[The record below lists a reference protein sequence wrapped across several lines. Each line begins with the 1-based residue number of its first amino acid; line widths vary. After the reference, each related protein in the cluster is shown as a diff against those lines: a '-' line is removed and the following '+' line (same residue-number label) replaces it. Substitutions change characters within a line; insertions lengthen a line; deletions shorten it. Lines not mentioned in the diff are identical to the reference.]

1 LMYLDVSSAYMRV
14 ELHKSPDRRLG
25 SLNEFRASYPGILA
39 TMTVAIVVLLVGIA
53 ALLVK
58 RTRYESEIARLRS
71 DMTEVERNRADAILA
86 DEERRFDV
94 MVALLRRQSSSDSRL
109 HLAVEV
115 DSGRMVL
122 QREGAVLRS
131 VPVEF
136 GAELPDSSS
145 DAGNGDD
152 DRVTL
157 APEGRPL
164 AAPLGSRTVEKVY
177 APGEA
182 FPVPDWMRQVRAEL
196 PPELVLD
203 DGLLL
208 LAGGELIYAS
218 PDDGALAAPAPVLP
232 GAVRMPSDDFES
244 MLANLSPGM
253 TVYFY

>member
-1 LMYLDVSSAYMRV
+1 MSQDFST
-14 ELHKSPDRRLG
+14 PDRRGEPRKTPDRRRG
-25 SLNEFRASYPGILA
+25 SWNEFRASYPGILA

-196 PPELVLD
+196 PPELVLN